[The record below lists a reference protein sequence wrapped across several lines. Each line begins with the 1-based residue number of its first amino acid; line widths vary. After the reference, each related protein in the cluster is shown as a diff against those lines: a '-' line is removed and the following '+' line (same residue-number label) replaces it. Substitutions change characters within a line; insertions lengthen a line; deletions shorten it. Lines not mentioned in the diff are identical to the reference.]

1 MWRARPH
8 WQPAQTQSLTMLAFS
23 PHARQGKLQ
32 PGGTIIEATGGNTGQ
47 LTTPRSSHIPAPLT
61 QLMVMVSGV
70 ALALGAKSGGFK
82 TLFTCQTG
90 QSTGTAGSQP
100 QG

>member
-1 MWRARPH
+1 
-8 WQPAQTQSLTMLAFS
+8 MLAFS

-47 LTTPRSSHIPAPLT
+47 LTTPRSSHISAPLT
-61 QLMVMVSGV
+61 RLMVVVSGV

-82 TLFTCQTG
+82 TLFTMPDWSVHRHHRISATRVIRK
-90 QSTGTAGSQP
+90 SWPRPA
-100 QG
+100 